1 MTVMGLI
8 VIAEASHCTGA
19 SAIPYFYC
27 QRKTNA
33 GYREKEVAK
42 LVAEGL
48 LNREVGE
55 RLGGIAV
62 KTVQVHRSE
71 ACSKLGVKG
80 AAGLAQAVRAVEMA
94 LKVRQT
100 P

>member
-1 MTVMGLI
+1 MCRMRNRCRDGT
-8 VIAEASHCTGA
+8 AE
-19 SAIPYFYC
+19 
-27 QRKTNA
+27 
-33 GYREKEVAK
+33 EKEVAK